1 MDNREE
7 LNYNEHVKV
16 HQTQKLIEWL
26 ESAKTERIQQLHE
39 KAINMP
45 KAKIKIPSPKIEE
58 ETIEV
63 LPTIYASTESVDISA
78 VNMLPESNTDYRFTM
93 PKKLFESIDID
104 KRKIPEPMDE
114 VSVDINLNN
123 FSDIVASIAAPQE
136 VAIQKP
142 MINPFSVYMEN
153 ISQDISL
160 PEISFQLNDFDMP
173 EDDSITTPES
183 IKCPKRLESFVN
195 DISII
200 HTFNPECVNFNIE
213 KVPSLNTQQSI
224 LPMEEIIPKISP
236 IAKIKITNESIIS
249 DNPLP
254 IDLKNISVPPKTKGK
269 GIEFAIDIKKEEYPD
284 ISNINAPKPAEKL
297 NIEIKPINNIDVP
310 TITVNNFLNVAADIS
325 PVDSISVP
333 QVVVNES
340 PNLKDKVNIPK
351 TEIPMVRENI
361 LVPHISSDVSIQQVE
376 IPLEFSNFPLSDTI
390 HFSKVPHS
398 LPSIDDFPNISIPNQ
413 ENMILIED
421 IVLDMEM
428 LKIPSISMVHSQ
440 ISIPQAQNIIDK
452 EISVSVV
459 DIKVPE
465 NVLINSDLVYAEP
478 TLLSIVPISK
488 PSEISIP
495 DKMLFDSLPRITLP
509 TVSIPDNTS
518 FLENLKGTQ
527 KYS

>member
-26 ESAKTERIQQLHE
+26 EGAKTERIQQLHE

-58 ETIEV
+58 EKIEV

-78 VNMLPESNTDYRFTM
+78 VNMQPESNTDYRFTM
-93 PKKLFESIDID
+93 PTKLFESIDID
-104 KRKIPEPMDE
+104 ERKIPEPMDE

-123 FSDIVASIAAPQE
+123 FSNIVASIAAPQE

-160 PEISFQLNDFDMP
+160 PEISFQLNDFVMP
-173 EDDSITTPES
+173 KDDSITISES
-183 IKCPKRLESFVN
+183 IKCPKQPEDFVN

-200 HTFNPECVNFNIE
+200 HTFNPECMSFNIE
-213 KVPSLNTQQSI
+213 KITSLNTQQTL

-236 IAKIKITNESIIS
+236 IAEIKITNESIVS

-254 IDLKNISVPPKTKGK
+254 IDLKNISVPPKTKGM
-269 GIEFAIDIKKEEYPD
+269 EFTIDIKKEEYSD
-284 ISNINAPKPAEKL
+284 ITSNINAPKPAAKL

-310 TITVNNFLNVAADIS
+310 TITVNNFLNFAADIS
-325 PVDSISVP
+325 PIDSISVS

-421 IVLDMEM
+421 TVLDMEM

-452 EISVSVV
+452 EISLSVV

-478 TLLSIVPISK
+478 TLLSIVLISK